1 MLQAAI
7 DPNVG
12 QSVLTAMKKE
22 VERLQLKHDGLLLER
37 KKLIAG
43 LESRIDNRKTISIRV
58 EVQIK
63 ITYKLSFL
71 LILLVNRLL
80 ENLPTT
86 ITF

>member
-1 MLQAAI
+1 LSYKFFKLKKKIQLCVVLQAAI

-63 ITYKLSFL
+63 IT
-71 LILLVNRLL
+71 
-80 ENLPTT
+80 
-86 ITF
+86 

>member
-1 MLQAAI
+1 MPQAAI

-63 ITYKLSFL
+63 ITYKLSFD
-71 LILLVNRLL
+71 
-80 ENLPTT
+80 
-86 ITF
+86 

>member
-1 MLQAAI
+1 MSYKFFKLKKKIQLCVVLQAAI

-63 ITYKLSFL
+63 IT
-71 LILLVNRLL
+71 
-80 ENLPTT
+80 
-86 ITF
+86 